1 MALRFLN
8 VLSLGFPFF
17 TGILSLLQSHLL
29 ALNPSVFQQKLQ
41 ESTPLW
47 MKEQIER
54 DLAPFRKEL
63 SQKFLDSL
71 FTKEE
76 FYLFRVQVKD
86 GKLTV
91 QKSISV
97 EGHPVPAMVIP
108 HLQQLHALKP
118 LPDLDILF
126 TAHDTF
132 YPCQTKGPA
141 WPIFIITKSK
151 HDPGLILFPDWFALN
166 DFEPDRAKILQGN
179 DMYPWGCKINR
190 LFFRGKDTGVHEDY
204 ARWKDYPRPRL
215 VALSAKYPKLIDAK
229 FNDLFYTPMLKK
241 AKKEG
246 WMGKFVSTKHFPRY
260 RYLMDIDGNCAATP
274 RFPLLLHSNSVI
286 LKSITDSIQ
295 WFYPKIKPYVHFIP
309 VKEDLSDL
317 LSQLEWAKNHHHE
330 CQIISQNAR
339 QLAEEVLS
347 HEAIFLYLYR
357 LLEEYSKR
365 QQQYYLEL

>member
-1 MALRFLN
+1 MSARFPCLA
-8 VLSLGFPFF
+8 
-17 TGILSLLQSHLL
+17 GILFLLQSHLL
-29 ALNPSVFQQKLQ
+29 ALNTSVFYQKLQ
-41 ESTPLW
+41 EPTPAW
-47 MKEQIER
+47 MKEQIEH

-63 SQKFLDSL
+63 SRKFLDSL

-76 FYLFRVQVKD
+76 FYLVRVQVKQ

-91 QKSISV
+91 QKSKSIKN
-97 EGHPVPAMVIP
+97 HPVPDMIIS
-108 HLQQLHALKP
+108 HLHKLHALKS
-118 LPDLDILF
+118 LPDLDLVF

-132 YPCQTKGPA
+132 YPCQPKGPA
-141 WPIFIITKSK
+141 WPIFIIAKSK
-151 HDPGLILFPDWFALN
+151 LEPGLILFPDWFALN

-179 DMYPWGCKINR
+179 DLYPWDCKVNR
-190 LFFRGKDTGVHEDY
+190 LFFRGKDTGIHEDY
-204 ARWKDYPRPRL
+204 ARWQDYPRPRL

-229 FNDLFYTPMLKK
+229 FNDLFHKPLLKK

-246 WMGKFVSTKHFPRY
+246 WMGKFVSIRDFPRY

-286 LKSITDSIQ
+286 LKSVTDSIQ
-295 WFYPKIKPYVHFIP
+295 WFYPRIKPYVHFIP

-317 LSQLEWAKNHHHE
+317 LTQLEWAKNHGHE
-330 CQIISQNAR
+330 CQKISQNAR